1 MLGEHTES
9 ILRDVL
15 GYDEVAI
22 AALRGKSVI

>member
-15 GYDEVAI
+15 GYDEAAVAT
-22 AALRGKSVI
+22 LRAKSVI